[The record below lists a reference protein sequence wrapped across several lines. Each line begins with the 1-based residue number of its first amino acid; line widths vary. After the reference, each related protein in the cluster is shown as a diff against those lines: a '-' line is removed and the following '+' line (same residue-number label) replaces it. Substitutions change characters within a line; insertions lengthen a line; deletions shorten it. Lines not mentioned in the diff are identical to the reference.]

1 MPRSKG
7 AVSIRDVAAAA
18 GVSVATVSRVLS
30 PATAEVPMRKET
42 RDRVVRAIDELGY
55 RPNDLA
61 RALLQHRTSAIGLV
75 VPDISNP
82 YYPPLVR
89 GVEDV
94 ASSHGYR
101 VVLCNTDRDPAKIT
115 GYLDTLIKTRVD
127 GIVVAGGGWA
137 DVPDR
142 TAVLGRYRTGL
153 VAVGRHLTSHPSV
166 RIDNVAASRA
176 AAEHLIGLGHRRITF
191 VGGPASSTTVQDRAQ
206 GFRDALKA
214 SGLAG
219 LAPAVRYGDFTEES
233 GYALAREILRLSRPP
248 TALLCANDRV
258 ALGAYAA
265 AADTARRIPDDVS
278 VVGFDDTPIARYV
291 RPTLTTVAIPTY
303 EMGSAAMRLL
313 LAQFGGDDGAPA
325 LETMPTRLVVRD
337 SAAAPVGGQPGG

>member
-1 MPRSKG
+1 MPRSKST
-7 AVSIRDVAAAA
+7 VSIRDVAAAA

-30 PATAEVPMRKET
+30 PATADVPMRKET
-42 RDRVVRAIDELGY
+42 RHKVERAIDQLGY

-61 RALLQHRTSAIGLV
+61 RALLQHRTAAIGLV

-101 VVLCNTDRDPAKIT
+101 VVLCNTDRDPAKIS

-127 GIVVAGGGWA
+127 GIVVAGGGWT

-142 TAVLGRYRTGL
+142 TAVLGTYRTGL
-153 VAVGRHLTSHPSV
+153 VAVGRHLTAHPSV

-176 AAEHLIGLGHRRITF
+176 AAEHLIGLGHRRIAF
-191 VGGPASSTTVQDRAQ
+191 LGGPASSTTVQDRAQ
-206 GFRDALKA
+206 GYRDALKVA
-214 SGLAG
+214 DLAG
-219 LAPAVRYGDFTEES
+219 SAPAVRYGDFVEES
-233 GYALAREILRLSRPP
+233 GYAATRELLDTGLPP
-248 TALLCANDRV
+248 TALLCANDRI

-265 AADTARRIPDDVS
+265 VADAGRRVPRDVS
-278 VVGFDDTPIARYV
+278 VIGFDDTPIARFV

-303 EMGSAAMRLL
+303 EMGGAAVRLL
-313 LAQFGGDDGAPA
+313 LAQ
-325 LETMPTRLVVRD
+325 LEGSAEPKLQIMPTRLVVRNSVAPPV
-337 SAAAPVGGQPGG
+337 SA

>member
-94 ASSHGYR
+94 ASSQGYR
-101 VVLCNTDRDPAKIT
+101 IVLCNTDRDPAKIS

-142 TAVLGRYRTGL
+142 TAVLGTYRTGL
-153 VAVGRHLTSHPSV
+153 VAVGRHDTAHPSV
-166 RIDNVAASRA
+166 RIDNVAASRD
-176 AAEHLIGLGHRRITF
+176 AAEHLLGLGHRRIAF
-191 VGGPASSTTVQDRAQ
+191 LGGPAASTTVQDRAQ
-206 GFRDALKA
+206 GFRDATA
-214 SGLAG
+214 AAG
-219 LAPAVRYGDFTEES
+219 LREAAKAVRYGEFTEES
-233 GYALAREILRLSRPP
+233 GYAMTKELLGGSPPP
-248 TALLCANDRV
+248 TALLCANDRI

-265 AADTARRIPDDVS
+265 AADAGRRVPDDVS

-303 EMGSAAMRLL
+303 EMGRVAMRLL
-313 LAQFGGDDGAPA
+313 LAQLEGSSEPE
-325 LETMPTRLVVRD
+325 LETMPTRLVVRGSTVAPA
-337 SAAAPVGGQPGG
+337 SA

>member
-30 PATAEVPMRKET
+30 PASADVPMRKET
-42 RDRVVRAIDELGY
+42 RDKVERAIDELGY

-61 RALLQHRTSAIGLV
+61 RALLQHRTAAIGLV

-89 GVEDV
+89 GVEDA
-94 ASSHGYR
+94 ASSQGYR
-101 VVLCNTDRDPAKIT
+101 VVLCNTDRDPAKIS

-142 TAVLGRYRTGL
+142 TTVLGNYRTGL
-153 VAVGRHLTSHPSV
+153 VAVGRHLTAHPSV
-166 RIDNVAASRA
+166 RIDNVAASRD
-176 AAEHLIGLGHRRITF
+176 AAEHLIRLGHRRIAF
-191 VGGPASSTTVQDRAQ
+191 LGGPASSTTVQDRAQ
-206 GFRDALKA
+206 GYRDALKVA
-214 SGLAG
+214 CLAG
-219 LAPAVRYGDFTEES
+219 AATVRCGDFTEES
-233 GYALAREILRLSRPP
+233 GYAATREILGVHPPP
-248 TALLCANDRV
+248 TALLCANDRI

-265 AADTARRIPDDVS
+265 VADAGRRVPDDVS

-303 EMGSAAMRLL
+303 EMGSAAVRVL
-313 LAQFGGDDGAPA
+313 LAQLDGNTEPEV
-325 LETMPTRLVVRD
+325 ETMPTRLVVRD
-337 SAAAPVGGQPGG
+337 STAPPA

>member
-1 MPRSKG
+1 MARSKG

-30 PATAEVPMRKET
+30 PATAAVPMRKET
-42 RDRVVRAIDELGY
+42 RDKVERAIDELGY

-61 RALLQHRTSAIGLV
+61 RALLHQRSSAIGLV

-101 VVLCNTDRDPAKIT
+101 VVLCNTDRDPAKIS
-115 GYLDTLIKTRVD
+115 GYLDTLIKSRVD

-137 DVPDR
+137 DVPER
-142 TAVLGRYRTGL
+142 TAVLGTYRTGL
-153 VAVGRHLTSHPSV
+153 VAVGRHDTAHPSV
-166 RIDNVAASRA
+166 RIDNVAASREA
-176 AAEHLIGLGHRRITF
+176 TEHLLGLGHSRIAF
-191 VGGPASSTTVQDRAQ
+191 LGGPASSTTVQDRAQ
-206 GFRDALKA
+206 GYRDALKV
-214 SGLAG
+214 AG
-219 LAPAVRYGDFTEES
+219 RPGAATAIRHGDFTEES
-233 GYALAREILRLSRPP
+233 GYAMTRELLRLGRPP
-248 TALLCANDRV
+248 TALLCANDRI

-265 AADTARRIPDDVS
+265 AADTARRVPDDVS

-291 RPTLTTVAIPTY
+291 RPTLTTIAIPTY

-313 LAQFGGDDGAPA
+313 LAQFEGNTPA
-325 LETMPTRLVVRD
+325 GLQTLPTHLVVRD
-337 SAAAPVGGQPGG
+337 STAPPSA

>member
-1 MPRSKG
+1 MPRSKA

-30 PATAEVPMRKET
+30 PASAAVPMRKET
-42 RDRVVRAIDELGY
+42 RDRVERAIDQLGY

-61 RALLQHRTSAIGLV
+61 RALLQQRSSAIGLV
-75 VPDISNP
+75 VPDISNS

-89 GVEDV
+89 GVEDA

-101 VVLCNTDRDPAKIT
+101 VVLCNTDRDPAKIS

-137 DVPDR
+137 DAPDR
-142 TAVLGRYRTGL
+142 TAVLGTYRTGL
-153 VAVGRHLTSHPSV
+153 VAVGRHLTAHPSV
-166 RIDNVAASRA
+166 RVDNVAASRE
-176 AAEHLIGLGHRRITF
+176 AAEHLIGVGHRRVAF
-191 VGGPASSTTVQDRAQ
+191 LGGPASSTTVQDRAQ
-206 GFRDALKA
+206 GYRDALKV
-214 SGLAG
+214 AG
-219 LAPAVRYGDFTEES
+219 LGAPVVRYGDFTEES
-233 GYALAREILRLSRPP
+233 GYAATREILAAVPPP
-248 TALLCANDRV
+248 TALLCANDRI

-265 AADTARRIPDDVS
+265 TADAGRRVPEDVS

-303 EMGSAAMRLL
+303 EMGRAAMRLL
-313 LAQFGGDDGAPA
+313 LAQLGGSASPQ

-337 SAAAPVGGQPGG
+337 SVAPPAPPA